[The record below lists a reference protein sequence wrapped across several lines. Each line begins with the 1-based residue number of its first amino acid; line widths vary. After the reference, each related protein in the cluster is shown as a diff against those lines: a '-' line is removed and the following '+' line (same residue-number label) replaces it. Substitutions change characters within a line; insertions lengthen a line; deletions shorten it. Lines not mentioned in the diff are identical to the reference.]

1 MAAPTTEPP
10 QTVAGRNLVDVLGYG
25 MLALAGAGTLGAA
38 YELAAER
45 HWGEANK
52 LVPWVAVALL
62 SIAVGTAFASSPRM
76 VLVTRVL
83 AVLVLGA
90 SLYGIAIHVLDNMW
104 AGHLGPLYGPEFKEF
119 PRIERLWLGATKTVG
134 SAPPLAPGMLGQ
146 AALLVLLAT
155 LGRAQVR
162 DR

>member
-1 MAAPTTEPP
+1 MATLLRVEREP
-10 QTVAGRNLVDVLGYG
+10 AALLRLGV
-25 MLALAGAGTLGAA
+25 LALAAAGAA
-38 YELAAER
+38 GAAFELAAER
-45 HWGEANK
+45 HWGELTK

-62 SIAVGTAFASSPRM
+62 AVSVGLAFPPSPRL
-76 VLVTRVL
+76 VLAARVI

-90 SLYGIAIHVLDNMW
+90 SLYGIAIHILDNMW
-104 AGHLGPLYGPEFKEF
+104 AGHLGPLYGSEFKQL

-146 AALLVLLAT
+146 SALLVLLAT
-155 LGRAQVR
+155 LGRRVK